1 MQIIMVGAK
10 EPVTGEG
17 QLWRVVE
24 GDPGYLLLVDVPD
37 GKALDGSS
45 WGSGADLWTG
55 RQVFPGDLGSPTGAG
70 ALLVVSQEPVE
81 GAEQDFNDW
90 MDQEHVPGLGS
101 VPGVLAARRY
111 EAISGTPRYS
121 AVYHAESPDV
131 LTSDAWKKA
140 GGTEWSARMRGRTQ
154 GRVRIVAVPA
164 S

>member
-1 MQIIMVGAK
+1 MQIIQVGAT
-10 EPVTGEG
+10 EPIAGEG

-24 GDPGYLLLVDVPD
+24 GEAGYLLLVDVPD
-37 GKALDGSS
+37 GRSLDTSS
-45 WGSGADLWTG
+45 WQAGADLWTG
-55 RQVFPGDLGSPTGAG
+55 RQVYPGDLASPTGAG

-81 GAEQDFNDW
+81 GAEQDFNEW
-90 MDQEHVPGLGS
+90 MDKEHVPGLGG

-121 AVYHAESPDV
+121 AVYHAASLDV
-131 LTSDAWKKA
+131 LTSDAWKQA
-140 GGTEWSARMRGRTQ
+140 GSTEWSQRMRGRTR